1 MAAYT
6 LTEKAIILRHGDDVA
21 VLKEG
26 LAEGTELQFN
36 GKTIRLLQDI
46 PQGHKVALNPVAHD
60 HPIRKY
66 GQVFGFASENIPAG
80 AHVHTHNVAIRD
92 FDRDYAYATE
102 VKPVETYP
110 SEQMR
115 DFMGYKRLDGRVGTR
130 NYVLVVSTVNC
141 SAGVSNYVAERF
153 KNGGLRDYP
162 NVDGVVAI
170 THKGGCGT
178 KWEGADFHILQRT
191 LAGFAQHPNV
201 AAYVVIGLGCEVNQ
215 AVSLVE
221 NYQMIE
227 LYDPK
232 QRPPVLHIQ
241 ESGGITKTVEA
252 GVNAVASLLSRAN
265 DVRRTKQPISE
276 ILLGAKCGGSDG
288 NSGIT
293 ANPALGVA
301 ADELVRYG
309 GTVVIGETTE
319 MYGAE
324 HLLTRRARNEAVGKK
339 LVERIRWW
347 EWYTKTLG
355 AEINANPAPGNIA
368 GGLTNIYEKSLGA
381 IAKGGTTPLNAVYQ
395 YAERMTEHGF
405 VIMDTPG
412 FDPVTIT
419 GMVAGGANVVVFT
432 TGRGSVFGCKPTPSI
447 KVTTNSRIY
456 HHMIEDMDFN
466 AGTILE
472 GESVR
477 DVGLRL
483 LDEIIE
489 VASGKKTKSEL
500 HGMGD
505 EEFCPWPVGPTV

>member
-1 MAAYT
+1 MATYA
-6 LTEKAIILRHGDDVA
+6 LTDKAIILRPGDDVA
-21 VLKEG
+21 VLKEW
-26 LAEGTELQFN
+26 LPEETELLVN
-36 GKTIRLLQDI
+36 GQTIRLLQDI
-46 PQGHKVALNPVAHD
+46 PQGHKVAINPVTTD
-60 HPIRKY
+60 QPVRKY
-66 GQVFGFASENIPAG
+66 GQIIGFASEPIPVG
-80 AHVHTHNVAIRD
+80 AHVHVHNVAIRE

-102 VKPVETYP
+102 MRPVEHYP
-110 SEQMR
+110 AEQMR
-115 DFMGYKRLDGRVGTR
+115 YFMGYQRPDGRVGTR

-141 SAGVSNYVAERF
+141 SAAVSNYAADRF
-153 KNGGLRDYP
+153 KNGGLQDYP

-221 NYQMIE
+221 NYQMIG
-227 LYDPK
+227 LYDPQQK
-232 QRPPVLHIQ
+232 PPVLHIQ
-241 ESGGITKTVEA
+241 ESGGIEKTVEA
-252 GVNAVASLLSRAN
+252 GVKAVAALLPQAN
-265 DVRRTKQPISE
+265 DARRTKQPISA
-276 ILLGAKCGGSDG
+276 IVLGAKCGGSDG

-309 GTVVIGETTE
+309 GTVAIGETTE

-324 HLLTRRARNEAVGKK
+324 HLLTRRARSEAVGKK

-355 AEINANPAPGNIA
+355 AEINANPAPGNIE

-381 IAKGGTTPLNAVYQ
+381 IAKGGTTPLNAVYL
-395 YAERMTEHGF
+395 YAERIKERGF

-419 GMVAGGANVVVFT
+419 GLVAGGANVVVFT

-447 KVTTNSRIY
+447 KVTTNSRVY
-456 HHMIEDMDFN
+456 RHMIEDMDFN
-466 AGTILE
+466 AGTVLE
-472 GESVR
+472 EDSVH

-505 EEFCPWPVGPTV
+505 EEFCPWPIGPTV